1 MGVLAPCNTGR
12 PGVGWYRG
20 RWEAGMCREVSTE
33 TGGWQADVL
42 GEGLKL
48 LRLEGERPGD
58 LAGV

>member
-1 MGVLAPCNTGR
+1 M
-12 PGVGWYRG
+12 GWYRG

-33 TGGWQADVL
+33 TGEWQADVL
-42 GEGLKL
+42 GEELKL